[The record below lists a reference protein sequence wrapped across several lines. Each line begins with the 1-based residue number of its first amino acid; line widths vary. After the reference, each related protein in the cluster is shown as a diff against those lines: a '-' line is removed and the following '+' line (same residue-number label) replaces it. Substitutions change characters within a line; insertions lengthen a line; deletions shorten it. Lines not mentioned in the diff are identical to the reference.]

1 MFKIKKLNIG
11 ITTGGYRVM
20 LNHEDAD
27 ILGLKVGDRVKLS
40 YKDKKSTNSKKKE
53 LICDLGIISLKFK
66 NKNVKLKSG
75 EIGVYSDVFEK
86 LLLIED
92 GNITLT
98 PAPKP
103 VSLEYIRKKFNGEI
117 KLKESHFRE
126 IINDIIVNKYTQV
139 ETTFFVLACAAHKLD
154 DTEVIGLTKAMVD
167 GGKHLSF
174 KTKSGIIVDKH
185 CIGGIPGNR
194 TSMVVIPIL
203 AAAGLTIPK
212 TSSRSITSPAG
223 TADTMEVL
231 TNVNISLSQMHKI
244 VSEVGGCIAWGGS
257 LDLSPADDA
266 IIHVEHPLEIDC
278 EGQMI
283 ASIMSKKKS
292 AGSTHV
298 LLDIPMGETAKVKTK
313 EEAVRLKKRFVKV
326 GKAIGIQVKVI
337 ITDGSEPIGKGIG
350 PYLEAMD
357 VLKVLKNETDQP
369 YRLRNKSLMMAGYLL
384 EMGGV
389 ASSGQGLEYANEILE
404 SGLAIRKFD
413 EIIDAQGRKKQLT
426 PSKHSVKILAEK
438 SGTLKKINNKG
449 ISGITFILGCPND
462 KLSGLKLHNVCGDK
476 IKKGDIIV
484 ELFSNSKQ
492 KLHYAKAHI
501 LEESPFTIK

>member
-11 ITTGGYRVM
+11 ITTGGYNVM
-20 LNHEDAD
+20 LNHEDAN
-27 ILGLKVGDRVKLS
+27 ILGLKIGDRVKLS
-40 YKDKKSTNSKKKE
+40 FKDKKSTKSTKKE

-66 NKNVKLKSG
+66 NKNIKLKTG

-86 LLLIED
+86 LILVEG

-103 VSLEYIRKKFNGEI
+103 ISLEFVRKKFNGEI

-126 IINDIIVNKYTQV
+126 IINDIIVNKYTQI

-154 DTEVIGLTKAMVD
+154 DKEVIGLTNAMVD
-167 GGKHLSF
+167 GGKHLVF
-174 KTKSGIIVDKH
+174 KTKSGVIVDKH

-231 TNVNISLSQMHKI
+231 SNVNLSLSQMHKI
-244 VSEVGGCIAWGGS
+244 VSEVGGCIVWGGS

-292 AGSTHV
+292 AGSSHV

-313 EEAVRLKKRFVKV
+313 EEAVRLKKRFVKI
-326 GKAIGIQVKVI
+326 GKAIGVEVKVI
-337 ITDGSEPIGKGIG
+337 ITDGSEPIGSGIG

-357 VLKVLKNETDQP
+357 VLKVLKNEEGQP
-369 YRLRNKSLMMAGYLL
+369 YRLRNKSLMMSGHLL

-389 ASSGQGLEYANEILE
+389 AEKGKGLEYANEILE
-404 SGLAIRKFD
+404 SGLAMRKFD
-413 EIIDAQGRKKQLT
+413 EIIDAQGRKKIFG
-426 PSKHSVKILAEK
+426 PANHKVKVLASK
-438 SGTLKKINNKG
+438 SGTIKKINNKG
-449 ISGITFILGCPND
+449 ISAIAFILGCPND
-462 KLSGLKLHNVCGDK
+462 KLSGLMLYKKCGDK
-476 IKKGDIIV
+476 IKNGDILV
-484 ELFSNSKQ
+484 ELYSNSKL
-492 KLHYAKAHI
+492 KLAYAKAHI
-501 LEESPFTIK
+501 EEDSPFTIK